1 MNPILCVRAPL
12 KVLYFTTY
20 INIVTTPDIKIDV
33 TRVEVIVETK
43 SPKICKSA
51 FVITNMI

>member
-1 MNPILCVRAPL
+1 MNPILCVHAPL

-20 INIVTTPDIKIDV
+20 INIVTTPVIKIDV